1 MEPWASFPY
10 LNSVGRESRF
20 VRNSRNPVGVII
32 LFSWSVVAVFIML
45 IARSILVGSTLS
57 SGSGWIFDWMSWF
70 FFCGV
75 ECLKILCADVQD
87 V

>member
-32 LFSWSVVAVFIML
+32 LFSLSVIVVNIML

-57 SGSGWIFDWMSWF
+57 SSSGWNFDWMSWVF
-70 FFCGV
+70 VWGGV
-75 ECLKILCADVQD
+75 FENPLR
-87 V
+87 